1 MREPTASL
9 QGAPSLHPPLRRYH
23 RPMAIRRLWDFV
35 RAVVGSFVRHRDT
48 QAASAIAYEVLFAIV
63 PITVLGL
70 AAFGFVMRDAAQRS
84 RLVDLALGALPL
96 QSNVFVTEAIRAIA
110 SESGALTVV
119 GLVGLMWAATGL
131 FGAIRGALNTT
142 WEVRTPRS
150 FLTGKLLD
158 VIAMVGLGL
167 LLAVSVGGTA
177 AIHVWQSWI
186 ANAEPDISRVLVPVI
201 TAAGY
206 LLPALVTFTAYMLL
220 YRYIPNVK
228 HCARDVWVGALVATL
243 LFECGKNGFTF
254 YIAHLSPNRLAY
266 GAIGDVMLFML
277 WMWVSANILLLGAE
291 VAATH
296 NRLTCGAPVEAR
308 RPDGTPLPD
317 DRDAPRARH
326 A

>member
-1 MREPTASL
+1 
-9 QGAPSLHPPLRRYH
+9 
-23 RPMAIRRLWDFV
+23 MAIRRLWDFV
-35 RAVVGSFVRHRDT
+35 RAVIGAFIRHRDT

-63 PITVLGL
+63 PMTVLGL
-70 AAFGFVMRDAAQRS
+70 AAFGFLMRDPTQRT

-96 QSNVFVTEAIRAIA
+96 QSNVFITDAIRTIA
-110 SESGALTVV
+110 NESGALTVV
-119 GLVGLMWAATGL
+119 GLVGLVWAATGL
-131 FGAIRGALNTT
+131 FGAIRGALNAS

-150 FLTGKLLD
+150 FLKSKLLD
-158 VIAMVGLGL
+158 VVAMLGLGL

-186 ANAEPDISRVLVPVI
+186 ENGEPNASRVLVPVI

-206 LLPALVTFTAYMLL
+206 MLPALVTFTAHMLL
-220 YRYIPNVK
+220 YRYVPNVK
-228 HCARDVWVGALVATL
+228 HCARDVWMGALVATL

-277 WMWVSANILLLGAE
+277 WMWVSANILLVGAE

-308 RPDGTPLPD
+308 RPDGTPVAD
-317 DRDAPRARH
+317 DRDAPRAHH